1 MTIRIFLLAFTLL
14 GLALASGAAVAGTDS
29 GFYVGGGIGRATV
42 EDDVP
47 DPDDEGD
54 FGLDGDD
61 NAWKVV
67 AGYNFGL
74 VPLVDL
80 AVEGGYVN
88 LGEADD
94 DIGGTN
100 VSIEIDG
107 WDLFGLVGLNFG
119 PFGVFAKAGVVS
131 WDAEANFGG
140 FSVDD
145 DGTDPAYGAGARFQ
159 LGSFQ
164 IRGEFEQFDVSD
176 VDDVYLLSVS
186 ALYTF

>member
-1 MTIRIFLLAFTLL
+1 MLGVTEVLADDPADQLLREF
-14 GLALASGAAVAGTDS
+14 GEEIGAVQTYAKTR
-29 GFYVGGGIGRATV
+29 VGV
-42 EDDVP
+42 Y
-47 DPDDEGD
+47 
-54 FGLDGDD
+54 F
-61 NAWKVV
+61 
-67 AGYNFGL
+67 
-74 VPLVDL
+74 
-80 AVEGGYVN
+80 
-88 LGEADD
+88 GEAGVESDD

-131 WDAEANFGG
+131 WDAEANIGG